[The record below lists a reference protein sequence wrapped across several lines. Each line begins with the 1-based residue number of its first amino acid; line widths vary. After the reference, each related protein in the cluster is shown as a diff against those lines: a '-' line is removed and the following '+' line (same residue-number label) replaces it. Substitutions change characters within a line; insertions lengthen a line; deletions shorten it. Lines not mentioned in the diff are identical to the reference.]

1 MTRLRDVT
9 QTFMQTMMSCEEKA
23 RLRYMELLRGPT
35 TSALSVGSAV
45 HLGFELGSVEE
56 ALKLLEEDRGPS
68 YLEHEAEA
76 LQKDRAT
83 VQAIVEGGMA
93 LWSGWPS
100 VKERTF
106 EVPFVNPATGHA
118 STKHC
123 FSGVFDGVF
132 LPGELP
138 PMPGV
143 GGIGRSFG
151 HNSSPVLLEIK
162 TTSRL
167 DSAYLE
173 RLELDWQVSSYL
185 AAASVVYG
193 EPVRHM
199 VYRIAKKPS
208 IRQKKTETHAEF
220 VVRLVEDYK
229 SRPDFYFEEVV
240 VSRTDDQIRRW
251 WFEAWE
257 LHERIL
263 RIENGGM
270 TVRNSRHCLDF
281 GRCTYFD
288 LCRGAVGPEAFRV
301 LDDAHPELRRKT
313 TP

>member
-1 MTRLRDVT
+1 MTRRDVT
-9 QTFMQTMMSCEEKA
+9 QSMMQTMMSCEEKA

-45 HLGFELGSVEE
+45 HLGFELGSVGE
-56 ALKLLEEDRGPS
+56 AVKLLEKDRGPS

-132 LPGELP
+132 MPGEL
-138 PMPGV
+138 V
-143 GGIGRSFG
+143 LEKAENQAWS
-151 HNSSPVLLEIK
+151 NSRPVLLEIK

-173 RLELDWQVSSYL
+173 RLELDWQVSSYM

-193 EPVRHM
+193 QPVRHM

-208 IRQKKTETHAEF
+208 IRQKKTETHADF

-229 SRPDFYFEEVV
+229 SRPDFYFEEVMI
-240 VSRTDDQIRRW
+240 SRTDDQIQRW

-301 LDDAHPELRRKT
+301 LDDAHPELRRIT